1 MQPAE
6 ATVRACSSGDWKGV
20 RCGDTQDI
28 LYKKPPLHGQ
38 ETKPTSQIHRNKT
51 SKLAKTKLQELM
63 FQIKKQDK
71 TPENQVK
78 WK

>member
-6 ATVRACSSGDWKGV
+6 ATVREGSSGEWRGV

-28 LYKKPPLHGQ
+28 LYKEPPLHGQ
-38 ETKPTSQIHRNKT
+38 ETKPSSQIHGNRN
-51 SKLAKTKLQELM
+51 SKLGKIKLQELM
-63 FQIKKQDK
+63 FQMKKQDK